1 MNEMIKIEDGFQ
13 YSVNIAYDLQ
23 NKKKL
28 QSFIPTHDALKFIE
42 EILLSTKSDSTE
54 RARVLVG
61 AYGKGKSHLVLTV
74 LNLLKDEPLEKFPK
88 LKKEI
93 EKDNKLKALI
103 QNYSESKCKL
113 LPVLITGTSS
123 SVSQNFLNALEKTLL
138 QNKLEIGRAHV

>member
-93 EKDNKLKALI
+93 EKEAFWYIDT
-103 QNYSESKCKL
+103 L
-113 LPVLITGTSS
+113 LLSTIPTIFNLT
-123 SVSQNFLNALEKTLL
+123 FLNLFK
-138 QNKLEIGRAHV
+138 